1 MPSSAWVTGGELPPT
16 SYSFGTLP
24 TSTEVAGMPVLH
36 EMAYPTPMPALPAMP
51 AFSAMP
57 SLPAMPPAMAMPG
70 FPGTGGTHVLPP
82 LSAGEVELMQ
92 PGELFG
98 VGNAGAPLL
107 QSLGAAPL
115 GNFGAGSFVPSAVPT
130 SMPVGAMPAGYM

>member
-1 MPSSAWVTGGELPPT
+1 MPQ
-16 SYSFGTLP
+16 
-24 TSTEVAGMPVLH
+24 
-36 EMAYPTPMPALPAMP
+36 MPAVSSLPSLPAMP
-51 AFSAMP
+51 SFSAMP
-57 SLPAMPPAMAMPG
+57 SLPPMPPSMAMPG

-82 LSAGEVELMQ
+82 LSAGELELMQ

-130 SMPVGAMPAGYM
+130 SMPVGAMPAGYMQGAVTGFMPGSFVPSPLTAG